1 MKAAVLRAYG
11 EKLQVEDVDLFDPA
25 PNQVRVR
32 IAASGVCH
40 SDLSI
45 QNGSMPFPVPAVLGH
60 EGAGVVEAVG
70 SAVTRVAVGDHVV
83 ISWIPPCRNCF
94 ACLHGQPYLCEHAF
108 DDFGSPYGN
117 CAGAPMQCAMG
128 TGTFAEQTLVLER
141 SVVRID
147 DSIPLE
153 VAALVGC
160 GVTTGVGA
168 VINTARVEPGS
179 NVAVIGCGGVG
190 LSAIMGAVAS
200 GASRVIAV
208 DMLQDKLSLAAGVGA
223 THLVDAS
230 KGDAVEQVRRLTDGR
245 GADYAFE
252 VVGRSPTIRQAYEM
266 TRRGGTTTIV
276 GAGRGDDP
284 VGFNAMELFYD
295 AKTVHGCLYGSA
307 DPDRDFPRLLDMWR
321 AGRLDI
327 EALITR
333 RIALDD
339 VNDAFRAMEAGE
351 VARSLIVF

>member
-1 MKAAVLRAYG
+1 MRAAVLHAYG
-11 EKLQVEDVDLFDPA
+11 EKLQVEDVDLEDPG
-25 PNQVRVR
+25 PHQVRVR

-45 QNGSMPFPVPAVLGH
+45 QNGSLPFPVPAVLGH
-60 EGAGVVEAVG
+60 EGAGVVEAIG
-70 SAVTRVAVGDHVV
+70 DAVTRVAVGDHVV
-83 ISWIPPCRNCF
+83 ISWVPPCRMCF

-108 DDFGSPYGN
+108 DDFGAPYGSV
-117 CAGAPMQCAMG
+117 AGSPIQCAMG
-128 TGTFAEQTLVLER
+128 TGTFAEQTLLLDR
-141 SVVRID
+141 SLVKID
-147 DSIPLE
+147 PSIPLE

-160 GVTTGVGA
+160 GVTTGAGA
-168 VINTARVEPGS
+168 VINTAEVEPGS
-179 NVAVIGCGGVG
+179 SVAVIGCGGVG

-208 DMLQDKLSLAAGVGA
+208 DMLQDKLTLAAGVGA

-230 KGDAVEQVRRLTDGR
+230 KGDAVDQVKRLTEGR

-276 GAGRGDDP
+276 GAGRPDDP
-284 VGFNAMELFYD
+284 VSFNAMELFYD
-295 AKTVHGCLYGSA
+295 AKTVKGCLYGSA
-307 DPDRDFPRLLDMWR
+307 DPDRDFPRLLEMWR

-333 RIALDD
+333 RISLDD